1 MIVYISLILTFN
13 VYSKKRITM
22 KIGFVGTGKLGLPVS
37 LIYASKGHSLYCYD
51 TNPAL
56 YDSSRPITSHLF
68 EEERDPDNN
77 GSLQEW
83 VKDKTLDIRFTN
95 LVEITSTCDI
105 VFVAVQTPHNAR
117 YEGSTRIPE
126 ERVDFDYTYLKSALQ
141 EVSSACTHDVTVVII
156 STVLPGTVRRE
167 ILPLLSSH
175 VKLCYNPYFIAMG
188 TVAYDCIHPE
198 FILLGNHDEGA
209 KEKVIE
215 FYKTICDAPVFSTT
229 IENAELIKVTYNT
242 FITTKTVLANTIM
255 ELCTYL
261 PNTNCDEVVR
271 ALSMATNR
279 IISPSYLK
287 GGMGDGGGCHPRDN
301 IALSWLSRE
310 LGLKYDLYDAI
321 MTAREKHC
329 EFLADVIEKHHKQS
343 SLPVCLLG
351 KSFKPNT
358 AITVGSSAVLLGNIL
373 TERNI
378 PYIFH
383 DPHISKDEVPKTE
396 CVFCVTCAHS
406 KFHEYKLPSNSIVI
420 DPHRSFSAIANDSLY
435 VPIGC

>member
-1 MIVYISLILTFN
+1 
-13 VYSKKRITM
+13 M

-215 FYKTICDAPVFSTT
+215 FYKNICDAPVF
-229 IENAELIKVTYNT
+229 
-242 FITTKTVLANTIM
+242 
-255 ELCTYL
+255 
-261 PNTNCDEVVR
+261 
-271 ALSMATNR
+271 
-279 IISPSYLK
+279 
-287 GGMGDGGGCHPRDN
+287 
-301 IALSWLSRE
+301 
-310 LGLKYDLYDAI
+310 
-321 MTAREKHC
+321 
-329 EFLADVIEKHHKQS
+329 
-343 SLPVCLLG
+343 
-351 KSFKPNT
+351 
-358 AITVGSSAVLLGNIL
+358 
-373 TERNI
+373 
-378 PYIFH
+378 
-383 DPHISKDEVPKTE
+383 
-396 CVFCVTCAHS
+396 
-406 KFHEYKLPSNSIVI
+406 
-420 DPHRSFSAIANDSLY
+420 
-435 VPIGC
+435 